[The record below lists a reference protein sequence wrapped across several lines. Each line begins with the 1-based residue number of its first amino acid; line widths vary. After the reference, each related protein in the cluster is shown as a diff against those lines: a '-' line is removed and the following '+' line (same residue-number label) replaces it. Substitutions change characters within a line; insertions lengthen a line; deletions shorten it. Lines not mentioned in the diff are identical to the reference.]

1 MDTLSAYE
9 KRIAEYTKGLRDLY
23 MDKVKGLLNDSD
35 FSALS
40 KEFSSEKSRLERVLL
55 DGQRQLAELEDRIA
69 VGDNRKAL
77 VERYVNLEHLTRE
90 IVEIL
95 IDHITVGKRI
105 PGTRDVPIEIHW
117 NF

>member
-1 MDTLSAYE
+1 
-9 KRIAEYTKGLRDLY
+9 LRDLY

-40 KEFSSEKSRLERVLL
+40 KEFSAEKSRLERVLL

-69 VGDNRKAL
+69 AGDNRKAL

-95 IDHITVGKRI
+95 IDHINVGKRI
-105 PGTRDVPIEIHW
+105 RGTRDVPIEIHW

>member
-1 MDTLSAYE
+1 
-9 KRIAEYTKGLRDLY
+9 
-23 MDKVKGLLNDSD
+23 MDKVKGILNDGD

-40 KEFSSEKSRLERVLL
+40 KEFSTEKARLEQALT

-69 VGDNRKAL
+69 AGDNRKAL
-77 VERYVNLEHLTRE
+77 VEQYVNLNHLTRE

-105 PGTRDVPIEIHW
+105 PGTHDVPIEIHW